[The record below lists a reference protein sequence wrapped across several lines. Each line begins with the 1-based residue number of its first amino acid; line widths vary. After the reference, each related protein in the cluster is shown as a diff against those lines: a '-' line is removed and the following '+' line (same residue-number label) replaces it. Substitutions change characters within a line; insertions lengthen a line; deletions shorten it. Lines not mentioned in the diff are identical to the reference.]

1 MALNFKSTASKTMV
15 DNVMK
20 KVDET
25 ELDNKKRDIP
35 LDQIDLNP
43 DNEGIFGYADVAH
56 LASRIK
62 ENGFYGAIDVYAKK
76 DGRYEI
82 SSGHRRYL
90 ACKSLGMA
98 TIPCIVSAEVN
109 DVEKA
114 KHLIE
119 GNIHNRVM
127 TPYMMAKAIK
137 YYDDNVVSKMKKE
150 LKKETGLFKRQYIA
164 EIFNISE
171 TSVQRFLSILKLIP
185 ELQELTNTPN
195 MAYTNIIDLANFPEE
210 VQRDIYNQ
218 LKELA
223 GENGIESLSKAIITQ
238 VSNQYNRVKKEDD
251 KRSEKGAV
259 AETDRRVTFIEDND
273 YESHQEVDDS
283 VDVVSI
289 KTETEEKI
297 EDYVQNEDVTFNEE
311 SSFNGVSAEDD
322 IIPTDSVLVEEDSYI
337 AGDIPTET
345 VESKPV
351 IRREPSDGTYLKVR
365 YYVQLIE
372 DVDNTF
378 EKWTKDDRKEIK
390 KRLEK
395 VLEKLE
401 AMED

>member
-1 MALNFKSTASKTMV
+1 MALNFKSTASKKMV

-43 DNEGIFGYADVAH
+43 DNEGIFGYADVEH

-90 ACKSLGMA
+90 ACKSLGME

-137 YYDDNVVSKMKKE
+137 YYDDNVVSKVKKE

-171 TSVQRFLSILKLIP
+171 TSVQRFLTILKLIP
-185 ELQELTNTPN
+185 EFQALTNTPN
-195 MAYTNIIDLANFPEE
+195 MPYTNIIDLANFPEDI
-210 VQRDIYNQ
+210 QRDIYNQ

-223 GENGIESLSKAIITQ
+223 GDNGIESLSKTIINQ
-238 VSNQYNRVKKEDD
+238 VANQYNRVKKEDD
-251 KRSEKGAV
+251 KRSDKGAV
-259 AETDRRVTFIEDND
+259 AEIDRRVTFIEDEN
-273 YESHQEVDDS
+273 YESHPDS
-283 VDVVSI
+283 EEAVTAGS
-289 KTETEEKI
+289 EEKDKEEI
-297 EDYVQNEDVTFNEE
+297 IINDNNLTENEYVPFND
-311 SSFNGVSAEDD
+311 NIAADDD
-322 IIPTDSVLVEEDSYI
+322 IISTESVLMEEEDMVIGEPSPDL
-337 AGDIPTET
+337 AEQ
-345 VESKPV
+345 KPV
-351 IRREPSDGTYLKVR
+351 VKREPSEGTYLKVK

-372 DVDNTF
+372 DVGNTF
-378 EKWTKDDRKEIK
+378 ENWTKDDRREIK
-390 KRLEK
+390 KRLERL
-395 VLEKLE
+395 LEKIDI
-401 AMED
+401 MEEE

>member
-1 MALNFKSTASKTMV
+1 MPLSFKSTASKTLV
-15 DNVMK
+15 DVVMK

-43 DNEGIFGYADVAH
+43 DNEGIFGYADVEH

-90 ACKSLGMA
+90 ACKSLGMT
-98 TIPCIVSAEVN
+98 TIPCIISAEVN

-119 GNIHNRVM
+119 GNIHNRIM

-137 YYDDNVVSKMKKE
+137 YYNDNVVSKMKKE

-164 EIFNISE
+164 EIFNVSE

-185 ELQELTNTPN
+185 ELQALTNTPN
-195 MAYTNIIDLANFPEE
+195 MPYTNIIDLANFPEDI
-210 VQRDIYNQ
+210 QRDIYNQ

-238 VSNQYNRVKKEDD
+238 VANQYNRGKKEDD

-259 AETDRRVTFIEDND
+259 AETDRIVTFIEDND
-273 YESHQEVDDS
+273 HESHQEADVS
-283 VDVVSI
+283 VDETNM
-289 KTETEEKI
+289 KTETEERI
-297 EDYVQNEDVTFNEE
+297 NDYAQNEDVIFNE
-311 SSFNGVSAEDD
+311 SFSFNEVSAEDD
-322 IIPTDSVLVEEDSYI
+322 IIPTESVLMEEDSYS
-337 AGDIPTET
+337 AGGITTET
-345 VESKPV
+345 AERKLVEK
-351 IRREPSDGTYLKVR
+351 RKPSDGTYLKVR

-378 EKWTKDDRKEIK
+378 ENWTKDDRREIK
-390 KRLEK
+390 NRLEK
-395 VLEKLE
+395 VLEKL
-401 AMED
+401 ATMED